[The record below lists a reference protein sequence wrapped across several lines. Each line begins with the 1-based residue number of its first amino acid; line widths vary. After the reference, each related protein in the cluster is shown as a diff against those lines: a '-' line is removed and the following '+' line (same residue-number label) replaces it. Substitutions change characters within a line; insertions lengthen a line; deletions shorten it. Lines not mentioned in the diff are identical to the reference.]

1 MSNRIAVGAVAY
13 DPKVVTIWEM
23 INDFFRARGIPNDY
37 VLFSNYEAQVEALVG
52 GTIDI
57 AWNTNLAYVR
67 VHRRTDGRCKVLA
80 MRDTDVEFTS
90 VLIAGTNTG
99 ISKISDLKGKRV
111 AFGSRDSGQAA
122 ILPAYFLAN
131 NGIDVQKDISLT
143 RFDLDVGKHGDT
155 GTSEV
160 AVLEAVTKGEA
171 DAGAVGDQYWAR
183 VLAEGGVDRSKVKAF
198 WTSPAYCHCNFTVMA
213 ERYGRDLEVWTE
225 ALLEM
230 DYNNPAHRTIM
241 DMEGLKRWVR
251 PQLAGYKA
259 LFEAVEAVGY
269 FNVSA

>member
-1 MSNRIAVGAVAY
+1 LPR
-13 DPKVVTIWEM
+13 
-23 INDFFRARGIPNDY
+23 
-37 VLFSNYEAQVEALVG
+37 LYEAQVEALLSRS
-52 GTIDI
+52 IDI

-67 VHRRTDGRCKVLA
+67 VHRRTGGRCN
-80 MRDTDVEFTS
+80 TS
-90 VLIAGTNTG
+90 IW
-99 ISKISDLKGKRV
+99 DLRGKRL

-122 ILPAYFLAN
+122 ILPEYFLAI
-131 NGIDVQKDISLT
+131 NGIDVQKDVRLT

-171 DAGAVGDQYWAR
+171 DAGAVGDTYWAR
-183 VLAEGGVDRSKVKAF
+183 TLAAGGVDRNKVKPF
-198 WTSPAYCHCNFTVMA
+198 WTSSPYCHCNFTVLE
-213 ERYGRDLEVWTE
+213 ERYGKDLEEWTE
-225 ALLEM
+225 ALLQM

-251 PQLAGYKA
+251 PQLAGYKP

-269 FNVSA
+269 FNASA